1 MNGPAHMAAGLCCG
15 VAAAAVASATVG
27 GVLAATAG
35 SLAAAKL
42 PDIDRQGDSSYNH
55 RSLTH
60 SALIAVPALVVMAYL
75 LPYEQLPAALAAV
88 ARLAA
93 VGFVA
98 GYASHLVLDAL
109 TPKRIPLLGKHGPRV
124 GLSLV
129 NTKKA
134 SGKAIELA
142 VIAGSPVAALVI
154 FANVWG
160 GL

>member
-1 MNGPAHMAAGLCCG
+1 MAAGLCCG
-15 VAAAAVASATVG
+15 VVAAAVAGATVG
-27 GVLAATAG
+27 GALAAAAG
-35 SLAAAKL
+35 SLAASKL
-42 PDIDRQGDSSYNH
+42 PDIDREGDSSYNH

-60 SALIAVPALVVMAYL
+60 SAVLAVPALVCVAYI
-75 LPYEQLPAALAAV
+75 LPYEQLPGVIAVLAKMV
-88 ARLAA
+88 A

-98 GYASHLVLDAL
+98 GYASHLVLDAI

-129 NTKKA
+129 NTKKV
-134 SGKAIELA
+134 SGRAAELA
-142 VIAGSPVAALVI
+142 VLVGSPVAALLI